1 MKAMGRMFCISGIYG
16 FIASINVGNP
26 LCQCKTPEY
35 RLKEYF
41 KKQKTTTTNQIGNDS
56 LETTRKKD
64 EYVFKAQTRESFI
77 LKLGCFKFF

>member
-41 KKQKTTTTNQIGNDS
+41 KKKNNNKS
-56 LETTRKKD
+56 NRK
-64 EYVFKAQTRESFI
+64 
-77 LKLGCFKFF
+77 

>member
-41 KKQKTTTTNQIGNDS
+41 KKNNNKSNDS
-56 LETTRKKD
+56 LETTRKK
-64 EYVFKAQTRESFI
+64 R
-77 LKLGCFKFF
+77 